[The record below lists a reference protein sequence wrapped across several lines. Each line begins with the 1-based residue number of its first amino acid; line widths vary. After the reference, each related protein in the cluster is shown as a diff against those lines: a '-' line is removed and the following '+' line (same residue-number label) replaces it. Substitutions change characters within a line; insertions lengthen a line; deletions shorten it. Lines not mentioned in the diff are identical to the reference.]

1 MRVRRMLFVA
11 AAVAALLS
19 APSTS
24 LLAHRQTVQ
33 APPSQGVV
41 IKGKAPVSTNVL
53 KVTLPRPA
61 EADLPNGIHLMVLE
75 DRRAPQVS
83 FQLLIPGAG
92 GYYDP
97 ADLPGLASFTAAEMR
112 EGTPAHTSQ
121 QISEQ
126 LETMAAALTVSTG
139 PAAVDATLF
148 GSSLTENLD
157 ALMALS
163 AEVLLT
169 PTFPDEEFARY
180 KQQRRAGLVSQRS
193 NPGFLASEM
202 FNKALFGDHPS
213 GRISITAEA
222 LDRATRANL
231 VEFHK
236 THYVPDHAVLAMA
249 GDISMAEAR
258 KLIDAKFSGWVKAGT
273 PAVTS
278 TDPAAVGPPKVYFVA
293 RPNSVQ
299 TSLVV
304 GTQSIQRTD
313 PDYDV
318 LNVMNQV
325 IGGGPTGRL
334 FVILREAKG
343 YTYGAYSSLGAGRFR
358 SAWSASM
365 DVRTEVTDPALTDLI
380 AEITRIR
387 NEPVPE
393 QELADRKRG
402 MVASFALSLE
412 SPAGVLSNYI
422 TRWIYKLPA
431 DYWDKYP
438 ERVMAV
444 TQTQVQAAAKKYL
457 DPSRLQ
463 IVAVGDPTKVADLLK
478 KFGPVE
484 TYDTNGK
491 PIGK

>member
-1 MRVRRMLFVA
+1 MRIRRLLSVA
-11 AAVAALLS
+11 ASVAATTITAGTAVS
-19 APSTS
+19 A
-24 LLAHRQTVQ
+24 RQQGMQ
-33 APPSQGVV
+33 APPPQGVV
-41 IKGKAPVSTNVL
+41 LKGKAPVSTTTL
-53 KVTLPRPA
+53 KVTLPRPV
-61 EADLPNGIHLMVLE
+61 EADLSNGLHLMVLE
-75 DRRAPQVS
+75 DRRAQQVS

-97 ADLPGLASFTAAEMR
+97 ADLPGLASLTATEMR
-112 EGTPAHTSQ
+112 EGTPAHTTQ

-126 LETMAAALTVSTG
+126 LETMAAFLTVSTG
-139 PAAVDATLF
+139 PSSLFATMN
-148 GSSLTENLD
+148 GSCLTENLD
-157 ALMALS
+157 ALMTLG

-169 PTFPDEEFARY
+169 PTFPDEEFTKY
-180 KQQRRAGLVSQRS
+180 KQQRRAGLVQQRS

-202 FNKALFGDHPS
+202 FSKALFGDHPS

-236 THYVPDHAVLAMA
+236 THYVPDHAAMAIA

-258 KLIDAKFSGWVKAGT
+258 KLIEAKFSRWAKVGT

-278 TDPAAVGPPKVYFVA
+278 TDPAAAGPPKVYFVA

-318 LNVMNQV
+318 LNVMNEV
-325 IGGGPTGRL
+325 IGGGPPGRL
-334 FVILREAKG
+334 FVILRETKG
-343 YTYGAYSSLGAGRFR
+343 YTYGAYSSLGAGPFR

-365 DVRTEVTDPALTDLI
+365 DVRTEVTDPALTDLLSEI
-380 AEITRIR
+380 ARIR
-387 NEPVPE
+387 TEPVPE
-393 QELADRKRG
+393 KELTDRKRA

-412 SPAGVLSNYI
+412 SPAAVLNNYI

-438 ERVMAV
+438 DRVMAV
-444 TQTQVQAAAKKYL
+444 TQAQVQAAAKKYL
-457 DPSRLQ
+457 DPGRLQ
-463 IVAVGDPTKVADLLK
+463 VVAVGDPTKIADLLK

-491 PIGK
+491 PMGK

>member
-1 MRVRRMLFVA
+1 MRIRRLLSVA
-11 AAVAALLS
+11 MVVATAALTAGTAVS
-19 APSTS
+19 A
-24 LLAHRQTVQ
+24 RQQGMQ
-33 APPSQGVV
+33 APPPQGVV
-41 IKGKAPVSTNVL
+41 IKGKAPVSTTTL
-53 KVTLPRPA
+53 KVTLPRPV
-61 EADLPNGIHLMVLE
+61 EADLSNGLHLMVLE
-75 DRRAPQVS
+75 DRRAQQVS

-97 ADLPGLASFTAAEMR
+97 ADLPGVASLTAAEMR
-112 EGTPAHTSQ
+112 EGTPAHTTQ
-121 QISEQ
+121 QISEA
-126 LETMAAALTVSTG
+126 LETMAASLNVSTG
-139 PAAVDATLF
+139 PSSLFATMG
-148 GSSLTENLD
+148 GSCLTENLD
-157 ALMALS
+157 ALVTLG

-169 PTFPDEEFARY
+169 PTFPDEEFTKY
-180 KQQRRAGLVSQRS
+180 KQQRRAGLVQQRS
-193 NPGFLASEM
+193 NPAFLASEM
-202 FNKALFGDHPS
+202 FNKALFGDHPA

-222 LDRATRANL
+222 LDRTTRANL
-231 VEFHK
+231 VAFHK
-236 THYVPDHAVLAMA
+236 THYVPDHAVMAFA
-249 GDISMAEAR
+249 GDISMADAQ
-258 KLIDAKFSGWVKAGT
+258 KLVETKFSGWAKAGT

-318 LNVMNQV
+318 LNVMNEV
-325 IGGGPTGRL
+325 IGAGPPGRL
-334 FVILREAKG
+334 FVILRETKG
-343 YTYGAYSSLGAGRFR
+343 YTYGAYSNLGASLFR

-365 DVRTEVTDPALTDLI
+365 DVRTEVTDPALTDLL
-380 AEITRIR
+380 AEIARIR
-387 NEPVPE
+387 TEPVPE
-393 QELADRKRG
+393 KELTDRKRA

-412 SPAGVLSNYI
+412 SPAAVLNNYV

-444 TQTQVQAAAKKYL
+444 TQAQVQAAAKKYL
-457 DPSRLQ
+457 DPGRLQ
-463 IVAVGDPTKVADLLK
+463 VVAVGDPTKIADLLK

>member
-1 MRVRRMLFVA
+1 MRARRILSVA
-11 AAVAALLS
+11 AAVAVTTLTAGTSLS
-19 APSTS
+19 A
-24 LLAHRQTVQ
+24 RQQGMQ

-41 IKGKAPVSTNVL
+41 MKGKAPVSTTTL
-53 KVTLPRPA
+53 KVTLPRPV
-61 EADLPNGIHLMVLE
+61 EADLPNGLHLMVLE

-97 ADLPGLASFTAAEMR
+97 ADLPGLASFTAAQMR
-112 EGTPAHTSQ
+112 EGTPSHTTQ

-126 LETMAAALTVSTG
+126 LETMAAALNVSTG
-139 PAAVDATLF
+139 PSALDATLF
-148 GSSLTENLD
+148 GSCLTENLD
-157 ALMALS
+157 PLMTLA
-163 AEVLLT
+163 AEVLLK
-169 PTFPDEEFARY
+169 PTFPDEEFTKY
-180 KQQRRAGLVSQRS
+180 KQQRRAGLVQQRS

-202 FNKALFGDHPS
+202 FSKAVFGDHPS
-213 GRISITAEA
+213 GRISITPEA

-236 THYVPDHAVLAMA
+236 THYVPDHAVIAIA

-258 KLIDAKFSGWVKAGT
+258 KLIDTKLSGWTKAGT

-278 TDPAAVGPPKVYFVA
+278 TDPAGIGPAKVYFVA

-334 FVILREAKG
+334 FVILRETKG
-343 YTYGAYSSLGAGRFR
+343 YTYGAGSSLGAGRFR

-365 DVRTEVTDPALTDLI
+365 DVRTEVTDPALTDLL
-380 AEITRIR
+380 AEIARMR

-393 QELADRKRG
+393 QELTDRKRA
-402 MVASFALSLE
+402 MVASFALALE
-412 SPAGVLSNYI
+412 SPGGVLNNYI

-444 TQTQVQAAAKKYL
+444 TQAQVQAAAKKYL
-457 DPSRLQ
+457 EPGRLQ
-463 IVAVGDPTKVADLLK
+463 VVAVGDPTKIADLLK